1 MIYIAIMREV
11 RVVNN
16 ILIKFQRCL
25 ALGFGFADGSCDYYL
40 KWRFTTG

>member
-1 MIYIAIMREV
+1 MREV

-16 ILIKFQRCL
+16 ILIKFQWCLL